1 MSDNN
6 VIAKANTTYAVG
18 GSCTIMLPDTLQPK
32 DRVIIC
38 LVPKYNERQ
47 VPQYFV
53 ASVISKTGIVVIP
66 SIDADG
72 KPNTYNDILFVREKY
87 DPNVPDSQSYDLKLG
102 TTTTFKFIK
111 IEKGEYWSTSTTVT
125 ITGDPKGTH
134 SKETRTSML
143 KNSFEVSAIVVKEYT
158 AKTYPP
164 FNYISTS
171 NIEMGTVVSHT
182 TSIKVG
188 DITQTYT

>member
-1 MSDNN
+1 MSDKK

-18 GSCTIMLPDTLQPK
+18 GSCTITLPDTLQPK
-32 DRVIIC
+32 DRVIVC
-38 LVPKYNERQ
+38 LVPKYNERR

-53 ASVISKTGIVVIP
+53 ASVISKTGILVVP

-72 KPNTYNDILFVREKY
+72 KPNTYNDILFVREKD
-87 DPNVPDSQSYDLKLG
+87 DPNNSDSKSFDVKTG
-102 TTTTFKFIK
+102 STTTFKFIEIK
-111 IEKGEYWSTSTTVT
+111 KGEYWSTSTKVV

-134 SKETRTSML
+134 SKNTRTSML
-143 KNSFEVSAIVVKEYT
+143 KNSFEMSAIAVEEYT
-158 AKTYPP
+158 ANTYPP

-171 NIEMGTVVSHT
+171 NIEMGTVVSHK